1 MTAPESIK
9 EVNMPSLLQKVSG
22 DVGGAS
28 QVTKTVAPGL
38 LQKTSN
44 ISTPADFTKI
54 PNWTDDEYP
63 VPIYLFGIHI
73 KDSENP
79 VALFQSVS
87 GMEVTRNVEPLEVGG
102 LNNYGNEFPGQLS
115 FGHITFGVGL
125 TSHDFFW
132 SWMMDGAVQGY
143 ARKMDFTLKQRRP
156 SPTEIADGEDI
167 LPVVKTWKFVNAF
180 PVSWK
185 ISDLDVDDSNKIVI
199 ESLELS
205 FDYFILDVN
214 E

>member
-1 MTAPESIK
+1 
-9 EVNMPSLLQKVSG
+9 MPSLLQKISPDVSS
-22 DVGGAS
+22 AS
-28 QVTKTVAPGL
+28 QITKTVAPGL

-44 ISTPADFTKI
+44 ISKPADFTKI

-63 VPIYLFGIHI
+63 VPVYLFSIHI
-73 KDSENP
+73 KDSKEP

-87 GMEVTRNVEPLEVGG
+87 EMSVTRNVEPLAVGG
-102 LNNYGNEFPGQLS
+102 QNYYGTELPGQLS

-132 SWMMDGAVQGY
+132 SWMMDGAKQGY
-143 ARKMDFTLKQRRP
+143 ALTMDFTLKQRRP
-156 SPTEIADGEDI
+156 SPIDIAVGEDI
-167 LPVVKTWKFVNAF
+167 LPVVKTWKFVKAF

-185 ISDLDVDDSNKIVI
+185 ISDLEVDNSEKIVI

-205 FDYFILDVN
+205 FDYFILDVS